1 MNARLPQQVQ
11 RLSARVRIAAAIEAM
26 CEADRVVL
34 TLRVLEGLT
43 ELETAGVLKIDV
55 REVTM
60 RTNAA
65 MEALRQD
72 LGLSAP
78 LRRAA

>member
-26 CEADRVVL
+26 CEADRIVL
-34 TLRVLEGLT
+34 TLRVLEGLS

-55 REVTM
+55 REVAM

-72 LGLSAP
+72 LGLRAP